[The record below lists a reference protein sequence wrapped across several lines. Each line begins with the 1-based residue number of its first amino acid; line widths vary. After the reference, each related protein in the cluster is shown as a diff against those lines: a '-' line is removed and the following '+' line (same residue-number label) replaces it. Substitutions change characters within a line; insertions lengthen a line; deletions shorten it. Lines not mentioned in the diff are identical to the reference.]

1 MEYRVDA
8 IRSFKELKI
17 RKDEWISFEKKIKN
31 IQLSYTY
38 NYLSIFWQSYSNARK
53 RELGLQRKLLVLFLY
68 ENNSLIAIYPLCK
81 IIYRRKK
88 ILKVSAIEFISQ
100 QIAPMYLDIICDNL
114 KDEAHLFIFNWLYQ
128 NEKFHYIFFSQIPGF
143 TVNKNSIFYKYLY
156 SFSYCTEADFGNIQ
170 KYDEYKKNNYP
181 KKIRDKLNLCR
192 NRIEKAGYKMNFI
205 FKDFVIDDLEE
216 LERIANYKENQV
228 KAIKNIYSDEYKKNF
243 LKEIYHSFET
253 KICYLQLDLKNIA
266 FITFIRFNNK
276 IFLYDTA
283 YDTAYQQFSPGILSF
298 NACIEENINEGVKS
312 SNFGWGGDFYKF
324 RLGNTFIP
332 LNRSITIGNKIFSFL
347 WFKERLKMIKQDKLF
362 FEETTNLLKEATTH
376 LDRNKT

>member
-8 IRSFKELKI
+8 IRSSEELET
-17 RKDEWISFEKKIKN
+17 RKDEWISFETKIKM
-31 IQLSYTY
+31 IQLSYSY
-38 NYLSIFWQSYSNARK
+38 NYLSIFWKSYFNARK

-81 IIYRRKK
+81 TIYRRKK

-100 QIAPMYLDIICDNL
+100 QIVPTYLDIICDNL

-128 NEKFHYIFFSQIPGF
+128 NEKFHYIFLSQIPSF
-143 TVNKNSIFYKYLY
+143 TINKNSIFYKYLY
-156 SFSYCTEADFGNIQ
+156 SFSYCTEANFSEIQ

-192 NRIEKAGYKMNFI
+192 NRIVKAGYQINFI

-216 LERIANYKENQV
+216 LERIANYKENQL
-228 KAIKNIYSDEYKKNF
+228 KAIKNIYSDEYSKNF
-243 LKEIYHSFET
+243 IKEIYRSFET
-253 KICYLQLDLKNIA
+253 KICYLQLNSKNIA

-276 IFLYDTA
+276 TFLYDTA
-283 YDTAYQQFSPGILSF
+283 YDTTYQHFSPGILSF
-298 NACIEENINEGVKS
+298 NACIEESISNGVSS

-332 LNRSITIGNKIFSFL
+332 INRSVTIGNKIFSSL
-347 WFKERLKMIKQDKLF
+347 WFKERLEMKKQDKLLF
-362 FEETTNLLKEATTH
+362 DKTTNLLKEATTH
-376 LDRNKT
+376 LERNKT